1 MIVDLSPSVKKFH
14 HNKRHPCPICNGERC
29 TVKEN
34 GLLLCLRAEGFKGEV
49 VNGWRCISPRK
60 TLTSTWVVDDGNNI
74 FNNNKYQ
81 RQEQRQEPKSLSYS
95 PSERDEWN
103 RKIIEDLSLDEKHKE
118 ALLKRG
124 LTSEQMLFRTV
135 EAGQK
140 LSFEL
145 PDHFS
150 AGKGSQLVTGGR
162 GILIPVI
169 NYHNQITAF
178 QVRLDQSQAGRY
190 RWLSHP
196 GAQLSLD
203 GELPMAFY
211 HQGDYKEINVTES
224 PLKSYIAHCRHGF
237 SATAGMVGACPRQV
251 LAECE
256 RKKITRVIVNPD
268 AGDVVNPQVLAKW
281 KNFAGDLRKAG
292 IQVLFRWWGQLTKE
306 HDDVDEITSLEEAKL
321 LSPEEFLELGG
332 VKEEIAP
339 PEEKFTPNRKIQTLD
354 LPQEG
359 SCHLKAPMGSGK
371 TELILTK
378 ILDWEKQG
386 KRVILLSHR
395 NNLLRQTIA
404 RAAKKGVVIYH
415 LHDDQAFNQLVDP
428 YCHIALCI
436 DSLFHLVKFITEDT
450 IILIDEIRGVMDHVN
465 SSKYSFAMVSSLK
478 KALTQC
484 GLFVSLDA
492 NHNDRL
498 CSLLDSLSG
507 KTGEKWELNATP
519 QSFPVSVVKGEKL
532 LIESLDKGEKLLVA
546 TDSRKRAEKLDLL
559 ARNRNL
565 KTLLIS
571 SLTSSLDE
579 VKFFMSDPDQA
590 ILHHQYDVV
599 ICTPTVESGLSIQ
612 VPYFDKIY
620 GFFVGAIAVPQIL
633 QMLCRYRIWSVPR
646 LINCK
651 PVGVKS
657 HRFVDSYNEFL
668 TIRKEQEKILRNHI
682 TQEEA
687 IQKILSNQISAYTK
701 FYEESC
707 YLEIMQSNQLQRS
720 LIEFLSSQ
728 GFEISVEEEG
738 EKSPEFKLAEEEWKQ
753 IEAANF
759 KAAIPY
765 DSIEEAEVVA
775 RAGASKE
782 QSFRVARTFF
792 DHKYPELIN
801 NCTEAEVQ
809 ALQEN
814 EKLLRGISR
823 REELLENTQVEV
835 FLAEEDLE
843 KSSKEDLNK
852 AKKEEV
858 KKAIASELFPEL
870 MAISKLEEYSESTEE
885 ITNLIQKVS
894 KNPLWVTV
902 LNFGKLHEGK
912 AYKHIK
918 GRARHVSPVA
928 LVADLLELVGFT
940 TETVRRGTGENGKRI
955 RYYRAASFCETLE
968 TKIVE
973 SVRKRL
979 DRRASQPLS
988 TPPEI
993 LEKSQKKEVWT
1004 AEKLPVKPVEKLV
1017 EKLPVKPT
1025 LPTQEE
1031 VDWNEVVRDCHQFW
1045 ANFSFY

>member
-1 MIVDLSPSVKKFH
+1 M
-14 HNKRHPCPICNGERC
+14 
-29 TVKEN
+29 
-34 GLLLCLRAEGFKGEV
+34 

-60 TLTSTWVVDDGNNI
+60 TLTSTWVVDDGNNTY
-74 FNNNKYQ
+74 NNNKYQ
-81 RQEQRQEPKSLSYS
+81 YRQKPKSLSYS

-103 RKIIEDLSLDEKHKE
+103 RKIIDDLSLDGDHKE
-118 ALLKRG
+118 SLLKRG
-124 LTSEQMLFRTV
+124 LTSEQISLFRTV

-145 PDHFS
+145 PDHFPS
-150 AGKGSQLVTGGR
+150 GKKNQLVVGGR

-211 HQGDYKEINVTES
+211 HQGDYEINVTES

-251 LAECE
+251 LAECG
-256 RKKITRVIVNPD
+256 RKKITKVVINPD

-292 IQVLFRWWGQLTKE
+292 IQVLFRWWGQFTKE
-306 HDDVDEITSLEEAKL
+306 QDDVDEIASLEEAKL

-332 VKEEIAP
+332 VKEGEIAP
-339 PEEKFTPNRKIQTLD
+339 PLEEKFTPNRKIQTLD
-354 LPQEG
+354 LPQE

-371 TELILTK
+371 TELILSK

-386 KRVILLSHR
+386 KRVILISHR

-428 YCHIALCI
+428 YCHMALCV

-450 IILIDEIRGVMDHVN
+450 ILLIDEIRGVMDQVN
-465 SSKYSFAMVSSLK
+465 ASKYSFAMVSSLK

-519 QSFPVSVVKGEKL
+519 QSFPVSVVKGEKD
-532 LIESLDKGEKLLVA
+532 LIESLNRGEKLLIV

-571 SLTSSLDE
+571 YLTSSSDE

-620 GFFVGAIAVPQIL
+620 GFFVGAIAVPQML

-657 HRFVDSYNEFL
+657 HRFVDSFNEFL

-701 FYEESC
+701 FYDESC
-707 YLEIMQSNQLQRS
+707 YLEITQSNQLQRS
-720 LIEFLSSQ
+720 LIEFLNSQ
-728 GFEISVEEEG
+728 GFDTEIKEEG
-738 EKSPEFKLAEEEWKQ
+738 EKSPDFKLAEEEWKQ
-753 IEAANF
+753 IEAALF

-765 DSIEEAEVVA
+765 ASTEEAEVVA
-775 RAGASKE
+775 RGGVTKE

-792 DHKYPELIN
+792 DLKFPELVDY
-801 NCTEAEVQ
+801 CSEAEVQ

-814 EKLLRGISR
+814 DKLLKGISR
-823 REELLENTQVEV
+823 REELLENPQVEV
-835 FLAEEDLE
+835 FLAEEDLD
-843 KSSKEDLNK
+843 KSSEDDLNK

-858 KKAIASELFPEL
+858 KKAIASELLPEL

-885 ITNLIQKVS
+885 ITSLIQKVS
-894 KNPLWVTV
+894 KNPLWITV

-928 LVADLLELVGFT
+928 LVADLLELLGFT

-955 RYYRAASFCETLE
+955 RYYRASSFCETLE
-968 TKIVE
+968 SKIVE

-1004 AEKLPVKPVEKLV
+1004 ASPIEKLPVKPS

-1031 VDWNEVVRDCHQFW
+1031 VDWNEVVRNCQRFW

>member
-1 MIVDLSPSVKKFH
+1 M
-14 HNKRHPCPICNGERC
+14 
-29 TVKEN
+29 
-34 GLLLCLRAEGFKGEV
+34 RAEGFKGEV

-60 TLTSTWVVDDGNNI
+60 TLTSTWVVDDGNNTY
-74 FNNNKYQ
+74 NNKYQ
-81 RQEQRQEPKSLSYS
+81 RQESKEPKIPSYS
-95 PSERDEWN
+95 PRERDEWN
-103 RKIIEDLSLDEKHKE
+103 RKIIEDLTLDDKHKE
-118 ALLKRG
+118 ALLRRG
-124 LTSEQMLFRTV
+124 LTLEQMSLFRTV

-145 PDHFS
+145 PDHFPS
-150 AGKGSQLVTGGR
+150 GKKNQLVVGGR

-178 QVRLDQSQAGRY
+178 QVRFDQAQGGRY

-196 GAQLSLD
+196 GAQLSID

-211 HQGDYKEINVTES
+211 HQGDYEEINVTES

-256 RKKITRVIVNPD
+256 RKKITRVIINPD
-268 AGDVVNPQVLAKW
+268 AGDVINPQVLAKW

-306 HDDVDEITSLEEAKL
+306 HDDVDEIASLEEAKL
-321 LSPEEFLELGG
+321 LSPEEFLEIGG

-339 PEEKFTPNRKIQTLD
+339 PLEEKFTPNKKIQSLD
-354 LPQEG
+354 LPQG

-404 RAAKKGVVIYH
+404 RASKKGVIIYH

-428 YCHIALCI
+428 YCHMALCV

-450 IILIDEIRGVMDHVN
+450 IILIDEIRGVIDQIN
-465 SSKYSFAMVSSLK
+465 TSKYSFAMVSSLK
-478 KALTQC
+478 KALSQC
-484 GLFVSLDA
+484 GFFVSLDA
-492 NHNDRL
+492 NHSDRL
-498 CSLLDSLSG
+498 CSLLDNLSG
-507 KTGEKWELNATP
+507 KTGEKWELNAAP
-519 QSFPVSVVKGEKL
+519 QSFPVSVVKGEKD
-532 LIESLDKGEKLLVA
+532 LIESLNRGEKLLIT

-559 ARNRNL
+559 VRNRNL

-571 SLTSSLDE
+571 SLTSSSDE

-620 GFFVGAIAVPQIL
+620 GFFVGAIAVPQML

-657 HRFVDSYNEFL
+657 HRFVDSFNEFL
-668 TIRKEQEKILRNHI
+668 TIRKEQEKILSHI

-687 IQKILSNQISAYTK
+687 IQKILSNSNQISAYTK

-728 GFEISVEEEG
+728 GFDTEIQEEG

-753 IEAANF
+753 IEAVSF
-759 KAAIPY
+759 KNAIPY
-765 DSIEEAEVVA
+765 ESIEEAEAVA
-775 RAGASKE
+775 RAGATKE

-792 DHKYPELIN
+792 DSKYPGLVED
-801 NCTEAEVQ
+801 CSEAEVQ
-809 ALQEN
+809 ALQESD
-814 EKLLRGISR
+814 KLLRGISR
-823 REELLENTQVEV
+823 REELLDNPLIEV
-835 FLAEEDLE
+835 FLGEEEKE
-843 KSSKEDLNK
+843 KSSKEDLSK
-852 AKKEEV
+852 SKKEEI
-858 KKAIASELFPEL
+858 KKAIASELLPEL

-894 KNPLWVTV
+894 KNPLWVTL

-912 AYKHIK
+912 TYKHLK
-918 GRARHVSPVA
+918 GRAKHVSPVA
-928 LVADLLELVGFT
+928 LVADLLEVVGFT
-940 TETVRRGTGENGKRI
+940 TETIRRGTGENGKRI
-955 RYYRAASFCETLE
+955 RYYRASSFCETLE

-973 SVRKRL
+973 SVRQRL

-1004 AEKLPVKPVEKLV
+1004 ASPIEKLPVKLVEKPIEKLPVKPSELV
-1017 EKLPVKPT
+1017 EKPSEK
-1025 LPTQEE
+1025 PTQEE
-1031 VDWNEVVRDCHQFW
+1031 VDWNEVVRDCQRFW

>member
-1 MIVDLSPSVKKFH
+1 MRS
-14 HNKRHPCPICNGERC
+14 
-29 TVKEN
+29 
-34 GLLLCLRAEGFKGEV
+34 EGFKGEV

-60 TLTSTWVVDDGNNI
+60 TLTSTWVVDDGNNTY
-74 FNNNKYQ
+74 NNNKYQ
-81 RQEQRQEPKSLSYS
+81 YRQEPKSLSYS

-103 RKIIEDLSLDEKHKE
+103 RKIIDEFKLDDKHKE

-124 LTSEQMLFRTV
+124 LTLEQMSLFRTV

-145 PDHFS
+145 PDHFPS
-150 AGKGSQLVTGGR
+150 GKKNQLVVGGR
-162 GILIPVI
+162 GILTPVI

-178 QVRLDQSQAGRY
+178 QVRLDQAGGGRY

-196 GAQLSLD
+196 GAQLSID

-211 HQGDYKEINVTES
+211 HQGDYEEINVTES

-251 LAECE
+251 LAECGR
-256 RKKITRVIVNPD
+256 RKIARVIVNPD
-268 AGDVVNPQVLAKW
+268 AGDIVNPQVLGKW

-292 IQVLFRWWGQLTKE
+292 IQVLFRWWGQFTKE
-306 HDDVDEITSLEEAKL
+306 LDDIDEIASLEGAKL

-339 PEEKFTPNRKIQTLD
+339 PLEEKFTPNKKIQSLD
-354 LPQEG
+354 LPQG

-371 TELILTK
+371 TELVLSK

-404 RAAKKGVVIYH
+404 RAAKKGVIIYH
-415 LHDDQAFNQLVDP
+415 LHDDGAFNQLVDP
-428 YCHIALCI
+428 YCHMALCI
-436 DSLFHLVKFITEDT
+436 DSLFHLVQFVTEDT

-465 SSKYSFAMVSSLK
+465 TSKYSFAMVSSLK
-478 KALTQC
+478 KALSQC
-484 GLFVSLDA
+484 GFFVSLDA
-492 NHNDRL
+492 NHSDRL
-498 CSLLDSLSG
+498 SSFLDSLSG
-507 KTGEKWELNATP
+507 KTGEKWELDAAP
-519 QSFPVSVVKGEKL
+519 QSFPVSVVKGEKD
-532 LIESLDKGEKLLVA
+532 LIESLNRGEKLLVA
-546 TDSRKRAEKLDLL
+546 TDSRKRAEKLDIL

-571 SLTSSLDE
+571 SLTSSSDE
-579 VKFFMSDPDQA
+579 VKFFMADPDQA

-620 GFFVGAIAVPQIL
+620 GFFVGAIAVPQML
-633 QMLCRYRIWSVPR
+633 QMLCRYRIWTVPR

-657 HRFVDSYNEFL
+657 HRFVDSFNEFL

-707 YLEIMQSNQLQRS
+707 YLEVMQSNQLQRS

-728 GFEISVEEEG
+728 GFEISEEEEG

-759 KAAIPY
+759 KAAQPY
-765 DSIEEAEVVA
+765 ESIEEAEAVA
-775 RAGASKE
+775 RAGATKE

-792 DHKYPELIN
+792 DAKYPELVED
-801 NCTEAEVQ
+801 CSEAEVQ

-814 EKLLRGISR
+814 DKLLRGISR
-823 REELLENTQVEV
+823 REELLDHPIEV
-835 FLAEEDLE
+835 FLGEEEKE
-843 KSSKEDLNK
+843 KSSKEDLIK
-852 AKKEEV
+852 AKKEEI
-858 KKAIASELFPEL
+858 KKAIASELLPEL
-870 MAISKLEEYSESTEE
+870 MAIAKLEEYSESTEE

-912 AYKHIK
+912 TYKHLK

-928 LVADLLELVGFT
+928 LVADLLELLGFT

-968 TKIVE
+968 AKIVK
-973 SVRKRL
+973 SVRQRL

-1004 AEKLPVKPVEKLV
+1004 VSPIEKLPVKPIEKPS

-1031 VDWNEVVRDCHQFW
+1031 VDWNEVVRDCQRFW